1 MRLTGQAENRTD
13 IIKELRITKFI
24 LSLFMYE
31 YIKGNLTEL
40 TPAGA
45 VIESGGIGYFI
56 HISVTTYSRING
68 HESVK
73 LYLHQAVREDAHLL
87 YGFADKNERELFRM
101 LISVNGI
108 GANTALMMLSSFLP
122 DDLSEAIFTENVNVL
137 KSIKGI
143 GAKTAQRVIIEL
155 KDKVGKGPATEKMF
169 KSDNNAVR
177 NEALSALEM
186 LGFNRRSV
194 EKGLDQIIKE
204 QPNLTVEQLLKIAL
218 KSL

>member
-1 MRLTGQAENRTD
+1 
-13 IIKELRITKFI
+13 
-24 LSLFMYE
+24 MYE
-31 YIKGNLTEL
+31 YIKGNLIEL

-45 VIESGGIGYFI
+45 VIETAGIGYFI

-68 HESVK
+68 HDNVK
-73 LYLHQAVREDAHLL
+73 LFLQEIIREDAHPL
-87 YGFADKNERELFRM
+87 YGFADKDERELFRM
-101 LISVNGI
+101 LVSVNGI

-122 DDLSEAIFTENVNVL
+122 DDLREAILKENVNIL

-155 KDKVGKGPATEKMF
+155 KDKVGRGPATDKIF
-169 KSDNNAVR
+169 KTEDSAVR

-186 LGFNRRSV
+186 LGYNKKAV

-204 QPNLTVEQLLKIAL
+204 QPGLSVEQLLKIAL
-218 KSL
+218 KSF